1 MIKTHCYSFS
11 LQEDVL
17 HLTNPI
23 LTGTGVRLRPLVAGD
38 AEAMYASL
46 DDPETLRLTGTQS
59 SFTFEQVQRHCEHI
73 ERAEGRLDYAIEI
86 AGEIAGEV
94 AGQPI
99 GEAVLNCVDDINRSA
114 SFRIAI
120 WKNDDRNK
128 GIGTETTRLLVR
140 HGFET
145 DGLNRIELE
154 VYSFNPRAR
163 RVYENIGFRLE
174 GTRRQAL
181 LWNGEAVDAHMM
193 ALLRSEFLSG

>member
-1 MIKTHCYSFS
+1 
-11 LQEDVL
+11 L

-23 LTGTGVRLRPLVAGD
+23 LTGAGVRLRPLVAGD

-46 DDPETLRLTGTQS
+46 DDAETLRLTGTQS
-59 SFTFEQVQRHCEHI
+59 SFTYEQVQRHCEHV
-73 ERAEGRLDYAIEI
+73 EQAEDRLDYVIEVV
-86 AGEIAGEV
+86 GEV

-99 GEAVLNCVDDINRSA
+99 GEAVLNCVDEINRSA

-120 WKNDDRNK
+120 WKGDDRNK
-128 GIGTETTRLLVR
+128 GIGTKATRLLVR

-145 DGLNRIELE
+145 VGLNRIELE

-163 RVYENIGFRLE
+163 RVYENIGFKLE

-181 LWNGEAVDAHMM
+181 LWDGEAVDAHMM
-193 ALLRSEFLSG
+193 AMLRSEF

>member
-1 MIKTHCYSFS
+1 M
-11 LQEDVL
+11 
-17 HLTNPI
+17 HLTKPI
-23 LTGTGVRLRPLVAGD
+23 LTGTGVRLRPLVASD
-38 AEAMYASL
+38 AEVMYASL

-59 SFTFEQVQRHCEHI
+59 LFTLEQVRRHCERI
-73 ERAEGRLDYAIEI
+73 EQAEVRLDYAIE
-86 AGEIAGEV
+86 V
-94 AGQPI
+94 SGQPI

-128 GIGTETTRLLVR
+128 GIGTEATRLLVR
-140 HGFET
+140 HGF
-145 DGLNRIELE
+145 DVVGLNRIELE

-181 LWNGEAVDAHMM
+181 LWNGKAVDAHIM
-193 ALLRSEFLSG
+193 ALLRSEF